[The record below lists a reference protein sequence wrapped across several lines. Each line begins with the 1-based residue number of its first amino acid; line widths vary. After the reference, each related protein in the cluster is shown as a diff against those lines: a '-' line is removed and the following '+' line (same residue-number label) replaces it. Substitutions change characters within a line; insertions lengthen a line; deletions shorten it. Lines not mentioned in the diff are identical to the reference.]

1 VLPNELQWGAV
12 GGAIVAFIAGAFAW
26 LTQKSKGKVEETVAA
41 VGEWQKLTS
50 TLTADNGALRAEL
63 AATEKA
69 HVEEVADIRR
79 LHDAEMKAMRT
90 MNENLMRLIAQN
102 SQSRAQLIGNL
113 DEGSGGK

>member
-1 VLPNELQWGAV
+1 VLPNEVQWGAV
-12 GGAIVAFIAGAFAW
+12 GGIIVAFIAGVFTW
-26 LTQKSKGKVEETVAA
+26 FTQRSKGRVDESVAA
-41 VGEWQKLTS
+41 IAEWQKLTS

-63 AATEKA
+63 AATDKA
-69 HVEEVADIRR
+69 HVEELADIRHR
-79 LHDAEMKAMRT
+79 HDAEMKAMRT